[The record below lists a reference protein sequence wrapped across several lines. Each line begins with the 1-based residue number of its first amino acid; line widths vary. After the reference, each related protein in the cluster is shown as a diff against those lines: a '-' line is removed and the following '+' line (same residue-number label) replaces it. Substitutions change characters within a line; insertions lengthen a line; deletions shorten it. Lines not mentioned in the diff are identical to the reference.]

1 MKFNLKNVALGVSA
15 FIVASSQI
23 APALAGD
30 FTFVRNSRSFT
41 NSATD
46 TKVDIDTSSTRLE
59 AYTFSS
65 ETDKLV
71 YEGAPIT
78 LENYEILKAAAEAKL
93 TGLSVDDP
101 ALDPN
106 LDLSGDPAD
115 GNAGIAVVADDPGVA
130 PENNLLNEG
139 YSVIVGT
146 ATAEGSGEMK
156 AVTDTS
162 VLIKSDEHTTTARHD
177 LTSGDGVTEVY
188 AYNEA
193 GMVDNHTVIDVR
205 SVTDSFSVDRTTGE
219 DRVAKI
225 RVEGDLASAIDADL
239 DKGTGAG
246 VIQTFSI
253 STTGTIAK
261 SETLE
266 TADSLT
272 EVESWTMSDTLELF
286 HETGSGI
293 N

>member
-1 MKFNLKNVALGVSA
+1 MNVKQSILGLSALVVALGNV
-15 FIVASSQI
+15 

-30 FTFVRNSRSFT
+30 YTFVRNSRSFT
-41 NSATD
+41 DSATD
-46 TKVDIDTSSTRLE
+46 TRINIDTSAHKVE
-59 AYTFSS
+59 GYTFYS

-71 YEGAPIT
+71 YEGAPISI
-78 LENYEILKAAAEAKL
+78 ENYEILKAAAEEKL
-93 TGLSVDDP
+93 GGLDVADP
-101 ALDPN
+101 SLPN
-106 LDLSGDPAD
+106 LGLGGDPVD
-115 GNAGIAVVADDPGVA
+115 GNAGIAVVPDDPA
-130 PENNLLNEG
+130 QASPNNLLDDG

-146 ATAEGSGEMK
+146 ATSSGNGNMESQ
-156 AVTDTS
+156 TDTS
-162 VLIKSDEHTTTARHD
+162 VLIVSDSHSWTARHD

-193 GMVDNHTVIDVR
+193 GLVDTHQVVDVR
-205 SVTDSFSVDRTTGE
+205 SEIDSTEQHFTTGE

-239 DKGTGAG
+239 DKGAG
-246 VIQTFSI
+246 SGLIQTFSI

-261 SETLE
+261 SATAETV
-266 TADSLT
+266 DSFT
-272 EVESWTMSDTLELF
+272 DVESWTMSDTIELF